1 MAEGLVILDLN
12 GCVEVYN
19 APAECLLGLPAGS
32 LRVGQP
38 FPDTPVRA
46 AVDEIVEQARTE
58 PPRGFAER
66 LVPLV
71 SGRLLKLNAARL
83 PSVSGAVAGLLLTLH
98 DAREADRLDAMRRDL
113 AANVSHEVR
122 TPLAAIRACSA
133 TLLGG
138 ALGDPERARRFVEMI
153 EQHAERLARLVDD
166 LSRLSDLEQGRI
178 DVQRREVAVGQA
190 VRAAVDACLA
200 RAQASGVSIEA
211 SVDAVPTVHADRDL
225 LEEALVR
232 LIDNAV
238 QFTLRGGRVV
248 VSALSADDGAECDGG
263 TTSGWVCLRVA
274 DSGVGIPAADVARLS
289 ERFYRVDKARS
300 RERGGCGLG
309 LALVKHIVRAHGA
322 TMHIESEVD
331 RGTTVTLLW
340 PVFSGSAEDRVAAQ

>member
-46 AVDEIVEQARTE
+46 AVAEVVEQARTE

-66 LVPLV
+66 LVPLA

-83 PSVSGAVAGLLLTLH
+83 PSPSGAAAGLLLTLH
-98 DAREADRLDAMRRDL
+98 DAREAERLDAIRRDL

-178 DVQRREVAVGQA
+178 DVQRREVAVAQA
-190 VRAAVDACLA
+190 VRAAVEACLERA
-200 RAQASGVSIEA
+200 RSSGVAIEL
-211 SVDAVPTVHADRDL
+211 SVAAPVPAVHADRDL

-232 LIDNAV
+232 LIENAV
-238 QFTLRGGRVV
+238 QFTLRGGRVM
-248 VSALSADDGAECDGG
+248 VSALPADGG
-263 TTSGWVCLRVA
+263 VECGGGTAAWVCLRVA

-322 TMHIESEVD
+322 TMHIESQVD

-340 PVFSGSAEDRVAAQ
+340 PAFGGSVQDRVAAQ